1 MYVNVC
7 CGAGERGCMPW
18 HVWRSEDYSGVN
30 VDSRDQTQV
39 SRLVQ
44 QVYLYPLN
52 HLSGPSFLFKKKK
65 VSAHSENFTDIES
78 YTLEYLR
85 LYGRALPLHTPSGN
99 LWKFLPV
106 SIQHF
111 FLMSMQ
117 TNNSKHSFFLFQEN
131 SQMFQGR
138 PCKDMSILNE
148 YFPHGI
154 TNGASW
160 YNVPGKDHSLTTWIF
175 LFSRV
180 LLLVND
186 LFQFWERTIVF
197 FFLKK
202 AQMI

>member
-1 MYVNVC
+1 MWIYVVGQEKGVAC
-7 CGAGERGCMPW
+7 HGMCGGQRTILESMWIPGIKLRFPGLCSKYTFTHWITSVAL
-18 HVWRSEDYSGVN
+18 HF
-30 VDSRDQTQV
+30 
-39 SRLVQ
+39 
-44 QVYLYPLN
+44 YL
-52 HLSGPSFLFKKKK
+52 KKKK
-65 VSAHSENFTDIES
+65 VSAHSENSTDIES
-78 YTLEYLR
+78 YTLGCLR

-160 YNVPGKDHSLTTWIF
+160 YNVPGKDHSLTTRIF
-175 LFSRV
+175 CSPGCCCLLMIFSSFEKE
-180 LLLVND
+180 LLL
-186 LFQFWERTIVF
+186 F
-197 FFLKK
+197 FFF
-202 AQMI
+202 

>member
-1 MYVNVC
+1 MLWGRRKGLHAMACVEVRGLFWSQ
-7 CGAGERGCMPW
+7 CGFLG
-18 HVWRSEDYSGVN
+18 SNSGFQACAASN
-30 VDSRDQTQV
+30 
-39 SRLVQ
+39 
-44 QVYLYPLN
+44 LYPLN

-78 YTLEYLR
+78 YTLECLR

-180 LLLVND
+180 LQLVND
-186 LFQFWERTIVF
+186 LFQFWERTI

-202 AQMI
+202 RLKWFKTLQ

>member
-1 MYVNVC
+1 MYVVGQEKGVAC
-7 CGAGERGCMPW
+7 HGMCGGQRTILESMWIPGIKLRFPGLCSKYTFT
-18 HVWRSEDYSGVN
+18 H
-30 VDSRDQTQV
+30 
-39 SRLVQ
+39 
-44 QVYLYPLN
+44 PLN

-78 YTLEYLR
+78 YTLECLR

-160 YNVPGKDHSLTTWIF
+160 YNVPGKDHSLPTWIF

-197 FFLKK
+197 FFFKKK